1 MLTNSDGKNK
11 NINKQMVNGN
21 RQRNLPAAS
30 AMPQRQNTNKR
41 NQTQYNNS
49 KIKRQYTQG
58 RPQQRQTNPQA
69 NLRKN
74 DRRNVP
80 TVKNHNNQPVQ
91 NPQKMPVKVKYYYD
105 YSLLASVILLA
116 VFGLLMVYS
125 SSQYVA
131 MVNKGDSSYYFNKQA
146 IIFLICLIGSF
157 AVSKICRKGINY
169 RVFRPI
175 ANFILILAS
184 MLQILTLVMGLSSHG
199 KSRWLS
205 IAGISF
211 QPAEITKIAIII
223 YMAAVISKKGSRIS
237 GIKQV
242 WKELLWVSIPIAAV
256 LVENLS
262 SGIIAAGIV
271 FVMLFVACKKW
282 KLFAGL
288 ASAGFVS
295 IIGLKPILHELI
307 VKLNLPRP
315 DQYQLRRVFGWAAPE
330 LFPSDAYQTLQGLYA
345 IGSGGITGQGLGES
359 IQKFGKLPEAHN
371 DMIFPIVVEEL
382 GLIGAIAIVFLF
394 LFLIYRLTQIATN
407 ANDLFASMIC
417 VGIIAHI
424 SIQVILN
431 IAVVTGVIPN
441 TGVTLPFISYGGS
454 AILCTMAEITLAL
467 NISNCIR
474 LE

>member
-1 MLTNSDGKNK
+1 MLTSSDGNNK
-11 NINKQMVNGN
+11 NMNKQMTNIN
-21 RQRNLPAAS
+21 RQKNLPVTS
-30 AMPQRQNTNKR
+30 SMPQSPNRVRR
-41 NQTQYNNS
+41 NIQPE
-49 KIKRQYTQG
+49 
-58 RPQQRQTNPQA
+58 RPQ
-69 NLRKN
+69 
-74 DRRNVP
+74 
-80 TVKNHNNQPVQ
+80 NNQLAQQMKKTPS
-91 NPQKMPVKVKYYYD
+91 KVRYYYD

-116 VFGLLMVYS
+116 TFGLLMVYS

-146 IIFLICLIGSF
+146 IIFGICLGGSF
-157 AVSKICRKGINY
+157 LVSKFCRKKINY
-169 RVFRPI
+169 KLLRPI
-175 ANFILILAS
+175 AGLFLFLATS
-184 MLQILTLVMGLSSHG
+184 LQLLTFVMGLSSHG

-211 QPAEITKIAIII
+211 QPAEITKIAIIL
-223 YMAAVISKKGSRIS
+223 YMASVISKKGNRIN

-242 WKELLWVSIPIAAV
+242 LRELFLVSIPIAAV

-271 FVMLFVACKKW
+271 FVMLFVACRKW

-288 ASAGFVS
+288 ASAGFIS
-295 IIGLKPILHELI
+295 LIGLKPVLHELI
-307 VKLNLPRP
+307 IKLNLPRP

-474 LE
+474 LK